1 MIIRII
7 GQGQYRVPGRLFD
20 DLNAI
25 DNRIVGFV
33 QAGNENEYKKGLAD
47 LIGLVIREGTVLS
60 GEELVESDV
69 IVPPADMT
77 LDEARQ
83 VFTGTG
89 IFQG

>member
-7 GQGQYRVPGRLFD
+7 GQGQFNVPGRLFD
-20 DLNAI
+20 DLNRI
-25 DNRIVGFV
+25 DNKIVGFV
-33 QAGNENEYKKGLAD
+33 QDGNEKDYKSGLAE
-47 LIGLVIREGTVLS
+47 LVGLVIREGKKLS
-60 GEELVESDV
+60 EGELVESDV

-89 IFQG
+89 IFKG

>member
-7 GQGQYRVPGRLFD
+7 GQGQFNVPGRLFD
-20 DLNAI
+20 DLNRI
-25 DNRIVGFV
+25 DNTIVGFV
-33 QAGNENEYKKGLAD
+33 QEGSEQEYKKGLAD
-47 LIGLVIREGTVLS
+47 LIGLVIREGKKLS
-60 GEELVESDV
+60 EEELVESDV

-89 IFQG
+89 IFKG